1 MSKLIVFCAPSGSG
15 KSTLIAHAM
24 EQLPQLTFSVSAT
37 SRPPRGQER
46 HGVEYYFLSTE
57 EIRRRIE
64 DGEFIEWCEV
74 YPGRYYGT
82 LRSEVD
88 RLLAEGKDVVLD
100 LDVIGAENVKKIY
113 GERALTIFVQPP
125 SIDEL
130 RKRLTNRGT
139 DAPEVIQTRIERAQ
153 YELSFAPRFDQRIVN
168 DNLAE
173 AQKEVVR
180 RIQQFL
186 DKP

>member
-37 SRPPRGQER
+37 SRPPRGQEQD
-46 HGVEYYFLSTE
+46 GVEYYFLTSQE
-57 EIRRRIE
+57 MRRRI
-64 DGEFIEWCEV
+64 DAGEFIEWCEV

-113 GERALTIFVQPP
+113 GSQALTLFIQPP
-125 SIDEL
+125 SIKEL
-130 RKRLTNRGT
+130 RRRLTARGT
-139 DAPEVIQTRIERAQ
+139 DTPDVIQTRIERAE
-153 YELSFAPRFDQRIVN
+153 YELSFAPRFDCRIVN
-168 DNLAE
+168 DKLAD
-173 AQKEVVR
+173 AQQQVVSTIR
-180 RIQQFL
+180 QFL
-186 DKP
+186 SQS

>member
-37 SRPPRGQER
+37 SRPPRGTEKD
-46 HGVEYYFLSTE
+46 GVEYYFLSTDE
-57 EIRRRIE
+57 MRRRI
-64 DGEFIEWCEV
+64 DAGEFIEWCEV

-88 RLLAEGKDVVLD
+88 RLLDKGKDVVLD

-113 GERALTIFVQPP
+113 GDRSLTVFIQPP
-125 SIDEL
+125 SIEEL
-130 RKRLTNRGT
+130 RRRLNARGT
-139 DAPEVIQTRIERAQ
+139 DTPEVIQTRIERAE
-153 YELSFAPRFDQRIVN
+153 YELSFAPRFDCRIVN

-173 AQKEVVR
+173 AQKNVVDTLR
-180 RIQQFL
+180 DFL
-186 DKP
+186 AKD